1 MARVLVTREAE
12 AADRTGIT
20 LGQAGHTPLLWPIFK
35 VVDTGAKLPNG
46 QHHALAFTS
55 TNAIRILEARGWK
68 PLHEG
73 MKAWCVGKRT
83 AEAAKQLGLAPIISE
98 RGNAE
103 GMAEE
108 LAGQA
113 ESGKILYPTTQDRSF
128 DLKAALKD
136 CPATLE
142 QVEIYQ
148 IQPMEFDIETVREN
162 LVENKPD
169 IVFTYSSRSSQHLFK
184 LINSANISREMKSTE
199 LIAISDNAAAPL
211 GEIPWKTVKIANHPE
226 EAAMIDI
233 IS

>member
-1 MARVLVTREAE
+1 M
-12 AADRTGIT
+12 
-20 LGQAGHTPLLWPIFK
+20 PI
-35 VVDTGAKLPNG
+35 V
-46 QHHALAFTS
+46 
-55 TNAIRILEARGWK
+55 
-68 PLHEG
+68 
-73 MKAWCVGKRT
+73 
-83 AEAAKQLGLAPIISE
+83 SE
-98 RGNAE
+98 SGNAH
-103 GMAEE
+103 GLGKE
-108 LAGQA
+108 LAA
-113 ESGKILYPTTQDRSF
+113 LSEPCKILYPTTKDRTF
-128 DLKAALKD
+128 DLTAALID
-136 CPATLE
+136 CPVTLE

-148 IQPMEFDIETVREN
+148 MQPMEFDVETVREN